1 MVADVLFRV
10 HFADGTKLDITAPSA
25 KAAGEIAEARHPA
38 KITKIKLVRG

>member
-1 MVADVLFRV
+1 MAADLHFRV

-25 KAAGEIAEARHPA
+25 KAAGEIAEGRHSA